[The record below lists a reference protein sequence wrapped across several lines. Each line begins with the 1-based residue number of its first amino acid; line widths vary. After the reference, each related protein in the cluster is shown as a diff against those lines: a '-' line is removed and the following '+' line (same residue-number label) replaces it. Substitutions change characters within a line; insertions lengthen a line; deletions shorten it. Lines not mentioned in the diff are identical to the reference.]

1 VDLRWRYRLFAALAP
16 LVTWTVYLVTAYVT
30 APPMA
35 PMEGMPHP
43 EGVVELY
50 TGAPVVQ
57 ALIGLL
63 LAIVLIPGGSEGR
76 DRAAEEIEI

>member
-1 VDLRWRYRLFAALAP
+1 
-16 LVTWTVYLVTAYVT
+16 VYLVTAYLT
-30 APPMA
+30 APPLA
-35 PMEGMPHP
+35 PVEAMPHP

-63 LAIVLIPGGSEGR
+63 LAIVLVPGGAEGR
-76 DRAAEEIEI
+76 DRAPVEIEI